1 MSKSRITFKGRVC
14 FRCIEA
20 VSVSVRGGQLD
31 DSLDFPV
38 LRHIVG
44 TEVEISVL
52 SSAGEVCNSRRKK
65 LF

>member
-1 MSKSRITFKGRVC
+1 M
-14 FRCIEA
+14 
-20 VSVSVRGGQLD
+20 SVRGGQLD
-31 DSLDFPV
+31 NSLDFPV

-52 SSAGEVCNSRRKK
+52 SSAGEVCNSRQKK